1 MVLKLDGK
9 SEIGAH
15 VGAISVIWYDE
26 GIWSDKEQSK
36 NCFFIRKDLFTKIIS
51 INITAIIDKKISLY
65 KRPI

>member
-36 NCFFIRKDLFTKIIS
+36 NCFFLFERTYLQK
-51 INITAIIDKKISLY
+51 LFL
-65 KRPI
+65 